1 MTDFTKTTAEPDDLA
16 TAQIPAVADPAAAPP
31 TDTTRKARAAGRRR
45 RRWPLVAGLT
55 AGALAVSG
63 GAVAYGNAQKTVTLD
78 VDGKV
83 TTVSTF
89 AGSVEGVLDA
99 QGVRVGDRDVV
110 APAAGSPLREG
121 ADIVVR
127 YGRQVTLQTDG
138 KQSDVW
144 VTALD
149 ADEALAGLQHRGGD
163 VALVASR
170 SGDRADLGLRL
181 DAEGPVAV
189 VADGKTRVAPDGSVG
204 LQGVLEAARVTIDG
218 DDRVRVVEAG
228 DAGVDTSKAD
238 APSVAVVVQRVET
251 KDVTTKTAIPFE
263 TQKKKDGNLYTGET
277 KVGQEGAEGERTLV
291 ERVTTV
297 DGKEESRTKV
307 SEKITKEPTAKV
319 VLEGTKE
326 RPKPKPAAPSS
337 SSSSS
342 SAGSTTS
349 GGASSGS
356 SSSGPSMSGSPRA
369 IGQQLAA
376 ARGWTGSQWTCL
388 ENLFDKESGW
398 NPSASNPSS
407 GAYGIPQALPGSK
420 MGSVASDWRTNPV
433 TQITWGLDYI
443 AGRYGTPCGAWG
455 HSESNGWY

>member
-1 MTDFTKTTAEPDDLA
+1 VTDHTQNPAQPDELA
-16 TAQIPAVADPAAAPP
+16 TAQIPAVADPAATPDQ
-31 TDTTRKARAAGRRR
+31 TSRRAHRAGARRR
-45 RRWPLVAGLT
+45 RLPWVAGLT
-55 AGALAVSG
+55 AAALAVSG
-63 GAVAYGNAQKTVTLD
+63 GAVAYGNARKSVTLD

-89 AGSVEGVLDA
+89 AGSVEGVLEA
-99 QGVRVGDRDVV
+99 EGVRVGERDVV
-110 APAAGSPLREG
+110 APAADAALTEG
-121 ADIVVR
+121 AEIVVR
-127 YGRQVTLQTDG
+127 YGRQVTLQADG

-149 ADEALAGLQHRGGD
+149 ADEALTSLQHRGGD

-189 VADGKTRVAPDGSVG
+189 VADGRTRVAPDGSVG
-204 LQGVLEAARVTIDG
+204 LEGVLEVAKVTVDG
-218 DDRVRVVEAG
+218 DDRVRVVEAA
-228 DAGVDTSKAD
+228 DAGVDTSKPD
-238 APSVAVVVQRVET
+238 APGVAVVVQRVET

-263 TQKKKDGNLYTGET
+263 TQKKKDDGLYTGES
-277 KVGQEGAEGERTLV
+277 KVAQEGAEGERTLV

-307 SEKITKEPTAKV
+307 SEETTKEPKAKV

-326 RPKPKPAAPSS
+326 RPAPRPETASRSESRSSGSS

-342 SAGSTTS
+342 S
-349 GGASSGS
+349 
-356 SSSGPSMSGSPRA
+356 GPSVSGSPRA

-388 ENLFDKESGW
+388 ENLFEKESGW
-398 NPSASNPSS
+398 NPTADNPSS
-407 GAYGIPQALPGSK
+407 SAYGIPQALPGSK
-420 MGSVASDWRTNPV
+420 MASAGSDWRTNPA

-443 AGRYGTPCGAWG
+443 AGRYGTPCAAWS
-455 HSESNGWY
+455 HSQSVNWY